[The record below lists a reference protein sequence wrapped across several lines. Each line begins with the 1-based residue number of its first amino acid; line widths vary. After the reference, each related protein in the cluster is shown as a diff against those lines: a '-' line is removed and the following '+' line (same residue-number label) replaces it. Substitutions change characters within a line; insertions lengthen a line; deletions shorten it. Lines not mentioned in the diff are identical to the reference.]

1 LLALYAA
8 RVGRATTRLAA
19 EYCVQA
25 LINDKDAI
33 DGVLREGEKIGDYA
47 EYGIT
52 PSYTT
57 IRSI

>member
-1 LLALYAA
+1 MALYAA
-8 RVGRATTRLAA
+8 RRCRATARLAA
-19 EYCVQA
+19 EYCVRA

-47 EYGIT
+47 KYGIT